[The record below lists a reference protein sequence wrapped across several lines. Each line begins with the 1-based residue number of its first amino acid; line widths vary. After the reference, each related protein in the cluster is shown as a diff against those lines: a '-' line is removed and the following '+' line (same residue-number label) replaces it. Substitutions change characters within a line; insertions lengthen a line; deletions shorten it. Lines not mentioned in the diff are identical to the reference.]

1 MAVLDLPVVDFPPVV
16 PPIRGQVQQEALT
29 VFADVKDGHE
39 LALQAK
45 LEQIGADPGGND
57 VLPFDELTGVH
68 FGRLLLLPA
77 EPAKGSRRAYP
88 AKLVLLTDVDGS
100 VQSHID
106 ELLAVAGDGLDAIF
120 QHCEDYPG
128 GKGGPSGVAREAW
141 FRARVTRTNTLYV
154 NTTGRSVE
162 QIRREAQLH
171 DAIDAFLDAGDWTDA
186 TPRRI
191 RAAVQDFV
199 NSRHDLGWAMAPPPE
214 RTLGDWIR
222 GAPALAATPLAIL
235 ASAPVWIP
243 AAPLYLGTLLAKE
256 VTDETEDHLEPDP
269 EHDAALADLE
279 DHTPQNQF
287 TAAGFVKDGIFR
299 NLTANALLRII
310 DYGTRYSYN
319 RGQLTGVTTI
329 HFARWVFMDDEKRL
343 LFASNYDGSLES
355 YMDDFIDKVAWGL
368 NAVFSN
374 GIGYPR
380 TYFLTRRGAKE
391 EDDFKDYLRRHQVPT
406 QVWYSAYPDL
416 TCVNIENNARI
427 RAGLV
432 GDVSDRACE
441 EWLGRL

>member
-29 VFADVKDGHE
+29 VFADVKPAHE
-39 LALQAK
+39 DALRAE
-45 LEQIGADPGGND
+45 LDQIGADPAGND
-57 VLPFDELTGVH
+57 VLPFGQLTGVH
-68 FGRLLLLPA
+68 FGRLVLLPP
-77 EPAKGSRRAYP
+77 EPETETRRAYP
-88 AKLVLLTDVDGS
+88 AKLVLLTDVDGDLE
-100 VQSHID
+100 SHID
-106 ELLAVAGDGLDAIF
+106 ELLAVAGSGLDRIF
-120 QHCEDYPG
+120 KHCEGYPAG
-128 GKGGPSGVAREAW
+128 RGRSSASGRERW
-141 FRARVTRTNTLYV
+141 FRARVTRTNTRYV
-154 NTTGRSVE
+154 NTAGRSVT
-162 QIRREAQLH
+162 QIQREAALH
-171 DAIDAFLDAGDWTDA
+171 AAIDAFLDEGDWTDA
-186 TPRRI
+186 SPRRI

-214 RTLGDWIR
+214 RSLGDWIR
-222 GAPALAATPLAIL
+222 GAPSLAATPLAIV
-235 ASAPVWIP
+235 ASAPVWVP
-243 AAPLYLGTLLAKE
+243 ALPLFAGTLLAKE
-256 VTDETEDHLEPDP
+256 ATDPTEDHFEPDP
-269 EHDAALADLE
+269 EHERTLAELE

-287 TAAGFVKDGIFR
+287 TAAGFVKEGVFR

-329 HFARWVFMDDEKRL
+329 HFARWVFMDDERRL

-374 GIGYPR
+374 GVGYPR
-380 TYFLTRRGAKE
+380 TFFLTLRGARQ

-406 QVWYSAYPDL
+406 QVWFSAYPDL
-416 TCVNIENNARI
+416 TCTNIENNARI

-432 GDVSDRACE
+432 GNLSDRACE

>member
-29 VFADVKDGHE
+29 FFADVKDGHH
-39 LALQAK
+39 LALQAE
-45 LEQIGADPGGND
+45 LEQIGADPARNAA
-57 VLPFDELTGVH
+57 LPFGELTGVH
-68 FGRLLLLPA
+68 FGRLVLLPP
-77 EPAKGSRRAYP
+77 EPATERRRAYP
-88 AKLVLLTDVDGS
+88 AKLVLLTDVDGA
-100 VQSHID
+100 VESHID
-106 ELLAVAGDGLDAIF
+106 ELLAVAGDGLDRIF
-120 QHCEDYPG
+120 IHCEDYPARRG
-128 GKGGPSGVAREAW
+128 RASPTAREAW

-162 QIRREAQLH
+162 QIHQEAELH
-171 DAIDAFLDAGDWTDA
+171 TAIDAFLDARDWADA
-186 TPRRI
+186 SPRRI
-191 RAAVQDFV
+191 RAAIQDFV

-214 RTLGDWIR
+214 RSLVDWIR
-222 GAPALAATPLAIL
+222 GAPGLAATPLAIL
-235 ASAPVWIP
+235 ASAPVWLP
-243 AAPLYLGTLLAKE
+243 ALPLWAGTLLAKE
-256 VTDETEDHLEPDP
+256 VTDDTEDHLEPSP
-269 EHDAALADLE
+269 EHAARLAELE

-287 TAAGFVKDGIFR
+287 TAAGFVKEGAFR
-299 NLTANALLRII
+299 NLTANALLRLI

-374 GIGYPR
+374 GVGYPR
-380 TYFLTRRGAKE
+380 TFLLTIRGATQ

-406 QVWYSAYPDL
+406 QVWFSAYPDL

>member
-16 PPIRGQVQQEALT
+16 PPIQGQVQQEGLT
-29 VFADVKDGHE
+29 FFADVKDGHH
-39 LALQAK
+39 LPLQAA

-57 VLPFDELTGVH
+57 VLPFGELTGVH
-68 FGRLLLLPA
+68 FGRLVVLPP
-77 EPAKGSRRAYP
+77 EPATDGRPAYP
-88 AKLVLLTDVDGS
+88 AKLVLLTDFDGDAE
-100 VQSHID
+100 SHVD
-106 ELLAVAGDGLDAIF
+106 ELLAVAGDGLDEIF
-120 QHCEDYPG
+120 KHCDGYPG
-128 GKGGPSGVAREAW
+128 GRGRPSAIHREEW
-141 FRARVTRTNTLYV
+141 FRARIARTNTLYV

-162 QIRREAQLH
+162 QIQREAHLH
-171 DAIDAFLDAGDWTDA
+171 DAIDAFLDAGDWADA
-186 TPRRI
+186 SPRRI

-222 GAPALAATPLAIL
+222 GAPKLAATPLAII
-235 ASAPVWIP
+235 ASAPLWIP
-243 AAPLYLGTLLAKE
+243 AAPLWVGTLLAKE

-269 EHDAALADLE
+269 AHDLTLSALE

-287 TAAGFVKDGIFR
+287 TAAGFVKEGLFR

-310 DYGTRYSYN
+310 DYGTRYSFN

-380 TYFLTRRGAKE
+380 TFLLTIRGATQ

-406 QVWYSAYPDL
+406 QVWFSAYPDL

-427 RAGLV
+427 RAGLI
-432 GDVSDRACE
+432 GDVSDRECE
-441 EWLGRL
+441 EWLARL

>member
-29 VFADVKDGHE
+29 FFADVKDGHE
-39 LALQAK
+39 GRLRTAL
-45 LEQIGADPGGND
+45 EEIGGDPAGNA
-57 VLPFDELTGVH
+57 VLPFGELTGVH
-68 FGRLLLLPA
+68 FGRLLLLPP
-77 EPAKGSRRAYP
+77 EPAKGDRRAYP
-88 AKLVLLTDVDGS
+88 AKLVLLTDVDGD
-100 VQSHID
+100 VERHVR
-106 ELLAVAGDGLDAIF
+106 ELLDVAGDGLDPILR
-120 QHCEDYPG
+120 HCTDYPG
-128 GKGGPSGVAREAW
+128 GRGRPSAAAREEW
-141 FRARVTRTNTLYV
+141 FRARITRTNTLYV
-154 NTTGRSVE
+154 NTTGRSLA
-162 QIRREAQLH
+162 QIRQEAHLH
-171 DAIDAFLDAGDWTDA
+171 AAIDAFLDERDWDGA
-186 TPRRI
+186 TPRQI

-199 NSRHDLGWAMAPPPE
+199 NSRHDLGWAMAAPPE

-222 GAPALAATPLAIL
+222 GAPSLAATPLAIL
-235 ASAPVWIP
+235 ASAPLWVP
-243 AAPLYLGTLLAKE
+243 ALPLWAGTLLAKE
-256 VTDETEDHLEPDP
+256 ATDATEDHLEPD
-269 EHDAALADLE
+269 EAHDAALAALE

-287 TAAGFVKDGIFR
+287 TAAGFVKEGVFR

-329 HFARWVFMDDEKRL
+329 HFARWVFMDDERRL

-374 GIGYPR
+374 GVGYPR
-380 TYFLTRRGAKE
+380 TFLLTLRGARQ

-416 TCVNIENNARI
+416 TCANIETNARI

-432 GDVSDRACE
+432 GDVSDRACDD
-441 EWLGRL
+441 WLALL